1 MRYGIFSDVHANLE
15 ALEAVLDAYKKEVI
29 DEFIYGGDI
38 VGYGANPKECITRVK
53 AIAKVTVAGN
63 HDWAS
68 VDLFPTTYFNP
79 LAAQAVS
86 WTRQNLDTAD
96 EKYLKSL
103 QLIFKNTDLTLVHGT
118 LHNPQDFDYMLDGYA
133 ASQTFEIL
141 KTDICFVGHSHLP
154 GFFIQDK
161 DKRISY
167 HEKDTLAIEKGKQ
180 YIVNVGSVGQPRDHN
195 PDAAYCI
202 YDTDKKK
209 AQIKRIK
216 YDIETARKKI
226 INAGL
231 PKFLGD
237 RLLSGR

>member
-1 MRYGIFSDVHANLE
+1 MRYGIFSDVHSNLE
-15 ALEAVLDAYKKEVI
+15 ALEAVLDAYKKEAI
-29 DEFIYGGDI
+29 DEFLCGGDI
-38 VGYGANPKECITRVK
+38 VGYGANPLECIARIK
-53 AIAKVTVAGN
+53 AVAKLTVAGN

-68 VDLFPTTYFNP
+68 VGLFPVTYFNP

-86 WTRQNLDTAD
+86 WTRQKLDTAD
-96 EKYLKSL
+96 NGFLKGL
-103 QLIFKNTDLTLVHGT
+103 RLVFKNGDLTLVHGT
-118 LHNPQDFDYMLDGYA
+118 LHNPEEFNYMMDGDA
-133 ASQTFEIL
+133 AERTFEIL

-154 GFFIQDK
+154 GFFIQDEE
-161 DKRISY
+161 KRLSY
-167 HEKDTLAIEKGKQ
+167 REKDALAIQKGRQ
-180 YIVNVGSVGQPRDHN
+180 YIVNVGSVGQPRDRN

-209 AQIKRIK
+209 VEIKRIK
-216 YDIETARKKI
+216 YDTEAARAKI

>member
-15 ALEAVLDAYKKEVI
+15 ALEAVLDAYKKEAI
-29 DEFIYGGDI
+29 DEFICGGDI
-38 VGYGANPKECITRVK
+38 VGYGANPRECITKVK
-53 AIAKVTVAGN
+53 AVAKVTVAGN

-86 WTRQNLDTAD
+86 WTKQNLDTAD
-96 EKYLKSL
+96 EKYLKCL
-103 QLIFKNTDLTLVHGT
+103 HLIFKNADLTLVHGT
-118 LHNPQDFDYMLDGYA
+118 LQETEDFNYMMDGYA
-133 ASQTFEIL
+133 ASRTFELL

-167 HEKDTLAIEKGKQ
+167 QEKDTLEIEKGKR
-180 YIVNVGSVGQPRDHN
+180 YIVNVGSIGQPRDNN

-202 YDTDKKK
+202 YDMDKKK
-209 AQIKRIK
+209 MQIKRIK
-216 YDIETARKKI
+216 YDTETARKKI
-226 INAGL
+226 ISAGL
-231 PKFLGD
+231 PKPLGD
-237 RLLSGR
+237 RLLSGW

>member
-15 ALEAVLDAYKKEVI
+15 ALEAVLVAYKKEAI

-53 AIAKVTVAGN
+53 AIAKVAVAGN

-86 WTRQNLDTAD
+86 WTRQNLDPAD
-96 EKYLKSL
+96 EQFLKSL
-103 QLIFKNTDLTLVHGT
+103 QLIFKNADLTLVHGT
-118 LHNPQDFDYMLDGYA
+118 LHNPEEFDYMMDGYA
-133 ASQTFEIL
+133 ADQTFEIL
-141 KTDICFVGHSHLP
+141 ETDICFLGHSHLP

-167 HEKDTLAIEKGKQ
+167 QEKGTLAIEKDKQ

-202 YDTDKKK
+202 YDTDKKRVE
-209 AQIKRIK
+209 IKRIK

-231 PKFLGD
+231 PEFLGD
-237 RLLSGR
+237 RLLSGK